1 MMLLDTGF
9 SCRLSGKEQGV
20 GLDVPYRAFLTSDI
34 LLSYDSKVI
43 LRAKDQTEFP
53 TLPLVPDAL
62 NDTKHLHSVRS
73 LFSSI
78 RCSLPNFKVK
88 VSVLFLESSLLSVR
102 ICLNAHS
109 SQTSYPLPVE
119 Q

>member
-9 SCRLSGKEQGV
+9 SCQSSCKEQGV
-20 GLDVPYRAFLTSDI
+20 GLDAPYRAFPTPDI
-34 LLSYDSKVI
+34 LLSYDSKFI
-43 LRAKDQTEFP
+43 LRAKDQTEFS
-53 TLPLVPDAL
+53 TLHLVPDAL

-88 VSVLFLESSLLSVR
+88 VSVLFLESSLLSGC

-109 SQTSYPLPVE
+109 SQISYPLPVE